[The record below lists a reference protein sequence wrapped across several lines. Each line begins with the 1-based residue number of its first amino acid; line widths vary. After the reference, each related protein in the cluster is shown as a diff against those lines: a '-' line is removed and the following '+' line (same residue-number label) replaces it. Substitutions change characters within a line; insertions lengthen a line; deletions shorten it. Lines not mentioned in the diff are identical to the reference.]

1 MREHCHQNLD
11 AGGAPT
17 HVSLLVAVKCQGTL
31 AGTEN
36 VKGLAGAEAE
46 SATESDIIGAEAHE
60 MCDRTTAMRGHVMK
74 KDVKNG
80 HARKGHVTKDLVMTG
95 PARIGHAMTG
105 PARIDHAMTGLV
117 RKGHGMMDHAMT
129 GHVKTG
135 LERIGCEMRNWS
147 VVRKAQVVI
156 DLALTVAGI
165 TTALENIIHMII
177 EHHPGK
183 SFPFLPQPGIITDK
197 CVFLFF
203 LSYFLFTVAFLLSG
217 GIWLLH
223 TSFLLSTYFFRH
235 SITAVNML

>member
-17 HVSLLVAVKCQGTL
+17 HASLLVAVKFQGTL

-36 VKGLAGAEAE
+36 VKGRAGAEAE

-80 HARKGHVTKDLVMTG
+80 HARKGHVTKDLAMTGPVRKGHVMTG
-95 PARIGHAMTG
+95 P
-105 PARIDHAMTGLV
+105 AMTGLV
-117 RKGHGMMDHAMT
+117 RKGHGMMDHATT

-197 CVFLFF
+197 RVFLIF
-203 LSYFLFTVAFLLSG
+203 LSYFFIYCGMFAVWRYLVVA
-217 GIWLLH
+217 
-223 TSFLLSTYFFRH
+223 YFISPCYIFFWTQH
-235 SITAVNML
+235 NCCKYVVKV